1 MKSTDCAVLSIKAET
16 WYESSHRVGL
26 ALCWKAEGLNSTS
39 APLYLQKVVVC
50 GHCLV
55 TLSLTIKETLKWFEL
70 LPILM
75 QESFWWWQ
83 CSDRYIISLFPL
95 LQTLSPP
102 FPVPNKPYE
111 VMFFVDVKHHVY
123 LVTYFNHHWR
133 QHQSWYWWKPKI
145 ETEENGTKSKHMHYQ
160 TKSLYDELFSKKKY
174 LKKKKSATKTNLY
187 SVTLGF
193 LVFYLDFI
201 YMLGKTCFQKA
212 CSFSSFFL
220 HYNVA
225 YPDHCSEIASTVSL
239 CVEIVILNVMCL
251 WPCWWCMNK
260 LRRLGAFAVSP
271 LWSLD
276 ISWCVLYDCVKY
288 FHYTRRVT
296 SKHGVRSES
305 DCLLFASTVFFSNH
319 AVIQA
324 SSAV

>member
-95 LQTLSPP
+95 LQTLFPP
-102 FPVPNKPYE
+102 FPVPKKPYE
-111 VMFFVDVKHHVY
+111 VMFFVDVKHHVF
-123 LVTYFNHHWR
+123 LLTYFNHHWR
-133 QHQSWYWWKPKI
+133 QHQSRYWWKPKI
-145 ETEENGTKSKHMHYQ
+145 ETEENDTKSKHMRYQ
-160 TKSLYDELFSKKKY
+160 TKSLYDELFSKKKV
-174 LKKKKSATKTNLY
+174 LKKQQH
-187 SVTLGF
+187 F
-193 LVFYLDFI
+193 LV
-201 YMLGKTCFQKA
+201 C
-212 CSFSSFFL
+212 
-220 HYNVA
+220 
-225 YPDHCSEIASTVSL
+225 
-239 CVEIVILNVMCL
+239 
-251 WPCWWCMNK
+251 
-260 LRRLGAFAVSP
+260 AV
-271 LWSLD
+271 WF
-276 ISWCVLYDCVKY
+276 DCVKY
-288 FHYTRRVT
+288 FHYTRRLT

-305 DCLLFASTVFFSNH
+305 DCQLFASIVFFSNH
-319 AVIQA
+319 AIIQA
-324 SSAV
+324 STAV